1 MFHLK
6 LAPLVSVI
14 EKDDPGGVDTLE
26 TLLTT
31 ALGVVKGL
39 ADPLSARLLKTFAMI
54 PAPDREAI
62 VRVLERDATWCRIVE
77 QTADTTGINVRANPQ
92 ASLFLHV
99 IEPPAEPLQ
108 RDIDVISAGIAQFLA
123 MVPLFFQDGVHEQWT
138 AAARDLV
145 RRGDP
150 GIQAYVARM
159 AREVLALIDGK

>member
-1 MFHLK
+1 
-6 LAPLVSVI
+6 VSI
-14 EKDDPGGVDTLE
+14 SKKDDPNGVDTLE

-31 ALGVVKGL
+31 ALALVKGL
-39 ADPLSARLLKTFAMI
+39 ADPLSARLLRAFAMI
-54 PAPDREAI
+54 PTPDREPI

-99 IEPPAEPLQ
+99 IETPTEPLQ
-108 RDIDVISAGIAQFLA
+108 RDVDVIGAGIEQFLA

-145 RRGDP
+145 RRIDP
-150 GIQAYVARM
+150 ENHVYIARL
-159 AREVLALIDGK
+159 AREVLALIAER